1 MDKKIL
7 EELEKFKYLI
17 GKDKLNKEIE
27 NLEKIIDD
35 TLKKEKRIKVMK
47 KLLKIK
53 TS

>member
-1 MDKKIL
+1 MDKKIF

-17 GKDKLNKEIE
+17 GTDNLNKEIK